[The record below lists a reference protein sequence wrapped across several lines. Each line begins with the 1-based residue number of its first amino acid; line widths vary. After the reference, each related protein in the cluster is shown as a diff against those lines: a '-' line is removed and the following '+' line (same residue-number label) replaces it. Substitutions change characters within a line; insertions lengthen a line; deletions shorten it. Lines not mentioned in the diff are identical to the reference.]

1 MRALVLLL
9 LLALAV
15 AACTGPPAPPAE
27 EALRLDTDA
36 DCRNATPGNRLPFFR
51 CTGDFDSFD

>member
-1 MRALVLLL
+1 MRGLALL
-9 LLALAV
+9 LLALAA
-15 AACTGPPAPPAE
+15 AACAGPPPTPPAE
-27 EALRLDTDA
+27 SVRLATDA

>member
-1 MRALVLLL
+1 MRALAL
-9 LLALAV
+9 LLALAA
-15 AACTGPPAPPAE
+15 AACAGPPAPLPPAE
-27 EALRLDTDA
+27 TVRLDTEA